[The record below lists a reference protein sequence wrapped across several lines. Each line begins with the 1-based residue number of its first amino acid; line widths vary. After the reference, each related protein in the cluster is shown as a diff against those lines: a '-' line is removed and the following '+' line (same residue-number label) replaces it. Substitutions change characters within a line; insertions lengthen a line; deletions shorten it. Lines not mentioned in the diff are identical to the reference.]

1 MTSPHQPFV
10 VVGVVPGQPPAVVA
24 EAARFAA
31 AFGAELVCA
40 LVDPSRY
47 PVPGAAGGEVQAASI
62 DPDLA
67 DDAELTF
74 DPDAEAMIAET
85 LAGTGV
91 RWSTRALAGGP
102 AVELTRLA
110 DDLDAIMIVVGTRPA
125 GFRGT
130 VHEFLSGSVAAQLA
144 HHQRRPVVVVPLHP
158 VGIDEPPPWQG
169 GVA

>member
-1 MTSPHQPFV
+1 VTTPHARFV

-47 PVPGAAGGEVQAASI
+47 PVPGAVGGEVQTTSI

-67 DDAELTF
+67 DDAELIF
-74 DPDAEAMIAET
+74 DPEVESAIAKT
-85 LAGTGV
+85 LAKTGV
-91 RWSTRALAGGP
+91 CWTVRALAGGP
-102 AVELTRLA
+102 AVELARLA
-110 DDLDAIMIVVGTRPA
+110 DELDAIMIVVGTREA

-130 VHEFLSGSVAAQLA
+130 LHEFFSGSVAAQLA
-144 HHQRRPVVVVPLHP
+144 HHQHRPVVVVPLRP
-158 VGIDEPPPWQG
+158 VGIDEPPFWQG